1 MQHFIYSLWQD
12 LEHKDDDDLRAILR
26 ATIECLVYPEAYF
39 ENILRESINKRGTEE
54 GNLTRVVATRA
65 EVDLQIIKG
74 LYHKRNSVSLERAV
88 AKDTR
93 GDYEKMLIALIGAE
107 DA

>member
-1 MQHFIYSLWQD
+1 MQYFIYSLWQD

-39 ENILRESINKRGTEE
+39 EKILRESVNKRGTEE
-54 GNLTRVVATRA
+54 GDLTRVVATRA

-74 LYHKRNSVSLERAV
+74 LYQKRNSVSLDRAI
-88 AKDTR
+88 AKDTH